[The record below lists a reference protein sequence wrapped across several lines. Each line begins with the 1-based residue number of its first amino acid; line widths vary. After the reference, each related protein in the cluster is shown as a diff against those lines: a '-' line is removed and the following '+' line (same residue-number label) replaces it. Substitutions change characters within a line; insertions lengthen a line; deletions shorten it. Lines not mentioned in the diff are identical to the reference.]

1 MVRGILR
8 LRFAASTAP
17 PWLAPALV
25 AAPVAALVTIV
36 PLLAGCGGGWGDRA
50 TAPTRTLVMADFSR
64 PAAAQRGGARAD
76 DPPTFYGERPVL
88 DEGEVAA
95 EAEAAP
101 EASPKPA
108 PSLKP
113 APPNPSRRLPEQN
126 PPTASDA
133 SPRWVVDGLLGQING
148 RPVFANEFLLPL
160 EARLQELAASPDRV
174 GARNAMIRLVRE
186 RFEDFVNSELII
198 SEAESQLTPEQQQG
212 LFAWLRTIREGEIA
226 ARGGTRAD
234 AQSSLEEELGMDIDE
249 FLRMR
254 RDQAL
259 AATLLQRRV
268 EPRTIVSSRD
278 VEREFARREAEFNPP
293 PVVRIGRLRI
303 PDREAERLERAKSL
317 FDGGASFSQVAEA
330 LEVPEG
336 GEWRRL
342 EIAGDVPLAD
352 ALRANKDLA
361 EPILAALAS
370 SDIDRPTPPTVVG
383 GATIWYAVLGVD
395 RPPARSLYDVDV
407 QRQLHAELRARR
419 SAIEQG
425 RYIGQLRTRW
435 ISEDISR
442 IEARLVEV
450 ALARYWRP

>member
-1 MVRGILR
+1 MARGTLR
-8 LRFAASTAP
+8 PRIAASAAP
-17 PWLAPALV
+17 PRLASATRIATSLIVGCACLV
-25 AAPVAALVTIV
+25 
-36 PLLAGCGGGWGDRA
+36 GGGCAGDASGGRGGSSQPA
-50 TAPTRTLVMADFSR
+50 RTLVMADFSR
-64 PAAAQRGGARAD
+64 PAAVPSSIEAPDGPRA
-76 DPPTFYGERPVL
+76 FYGDLPVV
-88 DEGEVAA
+88 DEVEIVVE
-95 EAEAAP
+95 EADEAP
-101 EASPKPA
+101 SGDPTPA
-108 PSLKP
+108 PTV
-113 APPNPSRRLPEQN
+113 SRRPEEQR
-126 PPTASDA
+126 PPSVSDA
-133 SPRWVVDGLLGQING
+133 PPRWVVDGLLGQING

-160 EARLQELAASPDRV
+160 EASLQELAASPDRA
-174 GARNAMIRLVRE
+174 GGRNAMIRLVRE

-234 AQSSLEEELGMDIDE
+234 AQSSIEEELGMDIDE
-249 FLRMR
+249 FLRVR

-293 PVVRIGRLRI
+293 PVARIGRLRI
-303 PDREAERLERAKSL
+303 PDRETERLERAKTL
-317 FDGGASFSQVAEA
+317 FEGGASFSQVAEA
-330 LEVPEG
+330 LELPEG
-336 GEWRRL
+336 GVWRRL
-342 EIAGDVPLAD
+342 EIPGDVPLAD

-361 EPILAALAS
+361 EPILVALAAA
-370 SDIDRPTPPTVVG
+370 DIDRPTAPTESG
-383 GATIWYAVLGVD
+383 GATTWYAVLGVD
-395 RPPARSLYDVDV
+395 RQPARSLYDAEV
-407 QRQLHAELRARR
+407 QMQLRSELRARR

-450 ALARYWRP
+450 ALARYWQP